1 MPVYEYECKACR
13 SHISILFRS
22 FAAASTETP
31 ICTACGS
38 KRLKRLLSFSTILR
52 AQASTTH
59 RETGSQANDHSPEA
73 LARAM
78 REAARGR
85 DMGSEFDE
93 VAARLEKGEP
103 PRAVEKSLRKRAGQK
118 RGTH

>member
-1 MPVYEYECKACR
+1 MPVYEYECRACR
-13 SHISILFRS
+13 SHVSILFRS

-38 KRLKRLLSFSTILR
+38 KRLKRLLSTSTVLRAHASTIR
-52 AQASTTH
+52 REATPQAT
-59 RETGSQANDHSPEA
+59 DDSPEA

-78 REAARGR
+78 REAVGGR
-85 DMGSEFDE
+85 DMGNEFNE
-93 VAARLEKGEP
+93 VAARLEKGESP
-103 PRAVEKSLRKRAGQK
+103 KTVEKSLRKRAGQK